1 MAKANNKLTGWKSMK
16 KKGIIYIL
24 LSALFFSIMAA
35 FVKSVPELPLTEKM
49 FFRNMVGLIAVSFTV
64 YRKKIKLK
72 PQKPTLMLLRSLF
85 GLIGVGLYYAALE
98 RLPLANAVILNKLS
112 PFFVMVFAVFFLKEK
127 VNRPQKVALLIAIV
141 GALFVVRPSLDYSLL
156 PGILGLLSA
165 AFAGAAYTVIRK
177 LTAYD
182 PPILIVFYFCLF
194 SSVVLLP
201 FMAIEGFVVPDVTEL
216 MSLLGIGVSALIA
229 QLFMTNAYQYAPASE
244 LSIYSYSDIIFS
256 FMIGLVVWFELP
268 DVLSLF
274 GGVLIVLGGIVNYM
288 NSRK

>member
-1 MAKANNKLTGWKSMK
+1 MK

-64 YRKKIKLK
+64 YRKKINLK
-72 PQKPTLMLLRSLF
+72 PQKPTLMFLRSLF

-156 PGILGLLSA
+156 PGVLGLLSA

-201 FMAIEGFVVPDVTEL
+201 FMVIEGFVVPDVTEL

>member
-24 LSALFFSIMAA
+24 LSAMFFSIMAA

-49 FFRNMVGLIAVSFTV
+49 FFRNLIGLIAVSLTV
-64 YRKKIKLK
+64 YRKKIKLIPRK
-72 PQKPTLMLLRSLF
+72 PALMFLRSLF

-141 GALFVVRPSLDYSLL
+141 GALFVVRPSIDYSLL
-156 PGILGLLSA
+156 PGVLGLLSA

-182 PPILIVFYFCLF
+182 PPMLIVFYFCLF

-201 FMAIEGFVVPDVTEL
+201 FMAIEGFVVPDIHEF
-216 MSLLGIGVSALIA
+216 MSLIGIGVSALIA

-268 DVLSLF
+268 D
-274 GGVLIVLGGIVNYM
+274 
-288 NSRK
+288 RKSVV

>member
-1 MAKANNKLTGWKSMK
+1 MK

-35 FVKSVPELPLTEKM
+35 FVKSVPDLPLTEKM
-49 FFRNMVGLIAVSFTV
+49 FFRNLVGLIAVSFTV
-64 YRKKIKLK
+64 YRKRIRLK
-72 PQKPTLMLLRSLF
+72 PQKPALMFLRSLL

-112 PFFVMVFAVFFLKEK
+112 PFFVMVFAVIFLKEK
-127 VNRPQKVALLIAIV
+127 VNRPQKIALLIAIT
-141 GALFVVRPSLDYSLL
+141 GALFVVRPNLDYSLL
-156 PGILGLLSA
+156 PGIMGLLSA
-165 AFAGAAYTVIRK
+165 AFAGASYTVIRK

-201 FMAIEGFVVPDVTEL
+201 FMAIEGFMVPDITGFV
-216 MSLLGIGVSALIA
+216 SLLGIGVSALIA

-256 FMIGLVVWFELP
+256 FVIGLVVWFELP
-268 DVLSLF
+268 DVLAIF
-274 GGVLIVLGGIVNYM
+274 GGALIVFGGIVNYM
-288 NSRK
+288 SSRK

>member
-1 MAKANNKLTGWKSMK
+1 MK

-49 FFRNMVGLIAVSFTV
+49 FFRNLIGLIAVSFTV

-72 PQKPTLMLLRSLF
+72 PQKPTLMFLRSLF

-112 PFFVMVFAVFFLKEK
+112 PFFVMIFAVFFLKEK
-127 VNRPQKVALLIAIV
+127 VNRLQKVALLIAII
-141 GALFVVRPSLDYSLL
+141 GAFFVVRPNLDYSLL
-156 PGILGLLSA
+156 PGLLGLLSA

-194 SSVVLLP
+194 SSVILLP
-201 FMAIEGFVVPDVTEL
+201 VMTFEGFVVPNSTQL
-216 MSLLGIGVSALIA
+216 LSLFGIGVAALIA

-244 LSIYSYSDIIFS
+244 LSIYSYANIIFS
-256 FMIGLVVWFELP
+256 FLIGLVVWLEMP
-268 DVLSLF
+268 DALSIF
-274 GGVLIVLGGIVNYM
+274 GGILIVLGGIVNYM

>member
-1 MAKANNKLTGWKSMK
+1 MK

-49 FFRNMVGLIAVSFTV
+49 FFRNLVGLIAVSFTV

-72 PQKPTLMLLRSLF
+72 PQKPTLMFLRSLF

-127 VNRPQKVALLIAIV
+127 VNRPQKIALFIAIV

-156 PGILGLLSA
+156 PGVLGLLSA

-201 FMAIEGFVVPDVTEL
+201 FMAIEGFVVPDIPGFL
-216 MSLLGIGVSALIA
+216 SLIGIGVSALIA

-256 FMIGLVVWFELP
+256 FVIGLVVWFELP

-274 GGVLIVLGGIVNYM
+274 GGILIVLGGIVNYM

>member
-1 MAKANNKLTGWKSMK
+1 MK

>member
-1 MAKANNKLTGWKSMK
+1 MK

-49 FFRNMVGLIAVSFTV
+49 FFRNLVGLIAVSFTV
-64 YRKKIKLK
+64 FRKKIKLK
-72 PQKPTLMLLRSLF
+72 PQKPTLMFLRSLF

-156 PGILGLLSA
+156 PGVLGLLSA

-194 SSVVLLP
+194 SSIVLLP
-201 FMAIEGFVVPDVTEL
+201 FMAIEGFVVPDILEFL
-216 MSLLGIGVSALIA
+216 SLIGIGVSALIA

-256 FMIGLVVWFELP
+256 FMIGLVIWFELP